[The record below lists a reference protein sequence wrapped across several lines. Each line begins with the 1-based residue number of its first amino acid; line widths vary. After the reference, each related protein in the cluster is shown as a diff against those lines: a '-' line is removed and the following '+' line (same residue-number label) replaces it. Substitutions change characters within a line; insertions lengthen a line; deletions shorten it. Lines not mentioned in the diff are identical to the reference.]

1 MGKSGSVAL
10 ALILLWAGALFCFS
24 PVEGT
29 RPAGMAG
36 VFVATSDDANAVF
49 TNPAG
54 LEGLNRDIFTLSY
67 FDYCAGLKN
76 DNLQEFLFSFYHR
89 TERFGAFG
97 FGATQ
102 FLSNVYRE
110 NLFSLVY
117 SKRLVSFRRRRGF
130 VALGISANLLRT
142 DYVTG
147 NFFEFDF
154 GDPLFRNGSSS
165 LSFGADLGFIL
176 RYRWLSLGGAVKN
189 IIPPNPTLGN
199 VPSATLPMDIRGGIA
214 LNLFDLFFPGF
225 EGEYIIDSYRDT
237 TEFNWYVGGELWLF
251 RRRLGLRGGY
261 NKNLFSAG
269 LSLRT
274 GTRYNIGFD
283 YAYEK
288 PLTEVDILKINTH
301 RFALSFGL
309 PKRPIR
315 YVDLLLEKES
325 LRLNPSVIEF
335 SDSAQL
341 IARVKNEGDKPS
353 GGFHFTVWAEDS
365 TGAVK
370 PIFTKKLRSL
380 SPGEETNISWVW
392 KPEEKGFFK
401 LHYAADA
408 NPDQFRSEYGGI
420 DELDES
426 NNRAT
431 QTVAVFSPPKPKQPV
446 FSRSGL
452 TVSQAIYLTEDTP
465 IVPIVFFDE
474 GTDAVSERFSPT
486 LNEIAKRIK
495 DNENVLLKLY
505 GFFDVGTDATAF
517 DSISGRVD
525 TMLSVGESLAV
536 ARAKNVKALLVEN
549 GAPAYRIQVVTEGY
563 EKRIR
568 RAGQT
573 GEYFFPQDSIWV
585 AEENRR
591 VEMKTEVIGVDNPI
605 LVLDYDVGVVKL
617 SDEMERSFVD
627 KVNSVLP
634 ILADNPDMI
643 LLFEGYIGDEETLF
657 DLAFDRAFEAKWAL
671 EGRIDPA
678 YYERIFV
685 IGNVDEKRDKG
696 KLEVW
701 LDAEGLLER
710 PVSHLVITGGFELRH
725 EDMNFIEVD
734 TVVSDQPIDSFSLVV
749 KDDSGRPFRHLA
761 SGKGSLPKEVVWDWR
776 DDEGNIVQPN
786 KSYYCELFVRD
797 KIGLIARVSSLPINI
812 RAESEEKREEMVLVK
827 FKFAEAKVESR
838 YLESRMEYSAR
849 KLVKLVEE
857 NPDKR
862 IVVIVGGHTDR
873 IGLEAVNAKLSL
885 ERAKRELA
893 NLRKYLLGVVGLNT
907 YPELDRWLAE
917 HNVRLKAKG
926 YGYTSPFKVV
936 KVKDGKSEEIL
947 LGDNNLPEGRVLN
960 RRVTVEFKIR

>member
-10 ALILLWAGALFCFS
+10 ALILLWAEALFSFS

-29 RPAGMAG
+29 RPAGMGG

-67 FDYCAGLKN
+67 FNYCAGLKN

-89 TERFGAFG
+89 TEKFGSFG

-110 NLFSLVY
+110 NLFSFVY
-117 SKRLVSFRRRRGF
+117 GKRLISFRRRRGF
-130 VALGISANLLRT
+130 IALGASANLFRT
-142 DYVTG
+142 DYVTE

-165 LSFGADLGFIL
+165 LSFGADAGLIFK
-176 RYRWLSLGGAVKN
+176 YRWLSLGGVVKN
-189 IIPPNPTLGN
+189 IVPPNPTLGN
-199 VPSATLPMDIRGGIA
+199 VPSANLPMNIRGGITF
-214 LNLFDLFFPGF
+214 NLFDLFFPGF
-225 EGEYIIDSYRDT
+225 EGEYSIDSYRDT
-237 TEFNWYVGGELWLF
+237 TEFNWYAGGELWLF
-251 RRRLGLRGGY
+251 RKRLGLRGGY
-261 NKNLFSAG
+261 NENRFSAG

-288 PLTEVDILKINTH
+288 PLTDVDILKIDTH

-309 PKRPIR
+309 PRRPVK

-325 LRLNPSVIEF
+325 LKLNPSVIEF
-335 SDSAQL
+335 SDSAQF

-353 GGFHFTVWAEDS
+353 GGFHFTVWVEDS
-365 TGAVK
+365 TGAVE
-370 PIFTKKLRSL
+370 PVFTEKLHSL

-392 KPEEKGFFK
+392 KPKEKGFFK

-408 NPDQFRSEYGGI
+408 SPSQFKSEYGGI
-420 DELDES
+420 DELDEG
-426 NNRAT
+426 NNRGV
-431 QTVAVFSPPKPKQPV
+431 QTVAVFSPPRPKQPV
-446 FSRSGL
+446 FTKSGL
-452 TVSQAIYLTEDTP
+452 TVSQAIYLAEDTP
-465 IVPIVFFDE
+465 LIPIIFFGERTDTVP
-474 GTDAVSERFSPT
+474 ERFNPT
-486 LNEIAKRIK
+486 LDEIAKRIK

-505 GFFDVGTDATAF
+505 GFFDIGTDATVF

-525 TMLSVGESLAV
+525 TTLLAGESLAV
-536 ARAKNVKALLVEN
+536 ARAKMVKALLVEK
-549 GAPAYRIQVVTEGY
+549 GAPASKIQVVTEGY
-563 EKRIR
+563 EKTTR
-568 RAGQT
+568 RAGQS
-573 GEYFFPQDSIWV
+573 GEYFFSQDSVWV

-591 VEMKTEVIGVDNPI
+591 VEMKTEIIGVDNPI
-605 LVLDYDVGVVKL
+605 LVLDYDAGLVKL
-617 SDEMERSFVD
+617 SDEMKRSFVD
-627 KVNSVLP
+627 KVSSALP

-643 LLFEGYIGDEETLF
+643 LLFEGYIGGGETLF

-685 IGNVDEKRDKG
+685 IGNVDEKKDKG

-710 PVSHLVITGGFELRH
+710 PVSHLMITGGFELKH
-725 EDMNFIEVD
+725 EDMNFVEVD
-734 TVVSDQPIDSFSLVV
+734 TVISDQPVDSFSLVI
-749 KDDSGRPFRHLA
+749 KDDSGKLFRHLA
-761 SGKGSLPKEVVWDWR
+761 SGRGRLPREVAWDWR
-776 DDEGNIVQPN
+776 DDEGRIVQPDE
-786 KSYYCELFVRD
+786 SYYCELFVRD
-797 KIGLIARVSSLPINI
+797 KIGLMARVSSPPINI
-812 RAESEEKREEMVLVK
+812 RAESEEKRERMVLVK

-849 KLVKLVEE
+849 KLIKLVEE
-857 NPDKR
+857 NPTKK
-862 IVVIVGGHTDR
+862 IVVTVGGHTDK

-885 ERAKRELA
+885 ERAGRELT
-893 NLRKYLLGVVGLNT
+893 NLRKYLLGILGLGT
-907 YPELDRWLAE
+907 YSELDRWLAE
-917 HNVRLKAKG
+917 HRVRLKAKG
-926 YGYTSPFKVV
+926 YGYSSPFKIT
-936 KVKDGKSEEIL
+936 KIEGGKSEEVL
-947 LGDNNLPEGRVLN
+947 LGDNNLPEGRILN
-960 RRVTVEFKIR
+960 RRVTVEFKIK